1 VIVLDAGALI
11 ALDNNDR
18 RMWTELKAAMQVAD
32 VVVPLGALAQA
43 WRGGGRQARLSRAL
57 VGMTPAS
64 FDDLA
69 HEAGVLCARSNRS
82 DVIDASVA
90 LVAARPA
97 TLVLY
102 TSDKPDMDH
111 LLATIGGPGP
121 IVVAV

>member
-1 VIVLDAGALI
+1 MIVLDAGALI

-18 RMWTELKAAMQVAD
+18 RMWTELKAAATAAD

-43 WRGGGRQARLSRAL
+43 WRGGGRQARLSQAL
-57 VGMTPAS
+57 VGTTPAS

-69 HEAGVLCARSNRS
+69 YDAGVLCARSDRS

-90 LVAARPA
+90 LVAARPP
-97 TLVLY
+97 TLALY
-102 TSDKPDMDH
+102 TSDKSDMDH
-111 LLATIGGPGP
+111 LLATIGGHRP

>member
-1 VIVLDAGALI
+1 MIVLDAGALI

-18 RMWTELKAAMQVAD
+18 RMWTELKAAAEVAD

-57 VGMTPAS
+57 VGTTRAS

-69 HEAGVLCARSNRS
+69 HEAGVVCARSDRS

-97 TLVLY
+97 SLVLY
-102 TSDKPDMDH
+102 TSGKPDMEH
-111 LLATIGGPGP
+111 LLAAIGGHRP

>member
-1 VIVLDAGALI
+1 MIVLDAGALI

-18 RMWTELKAAMQVAD
+18 RMWIELKAAAEVAD

-57 VGMTPAS
+57 VGTNPAS

-69 HEAGVLCARSNRS
+69 HEAGVLCARSDRS

-90 LVAARPA
+90 LVAARPP

-111 LLATIGGPGP
+111 LLATIGGHRP

>member
-1 VIVLDAGALI
+1 MIVLDAGALI

-18 RMWTELKAAMQVAD
+18 SMWTELKAAAAAAD

-43 WRGGGRQARLSRAL
+43 WRDGGRQARLSQAL
-57 VGMTPAS
+57 VGTTPAS

-82 DVIDASVA
+82 DVTDASVA
-90 LVAARPA
+90 LVAARSA
-97 TLVLY
+97 TLALY

-111 LLATIGGPGP
+111 LLTTIGGHRPV
-121 IVVAV
+121 VVAV

>member
-1 VIVLDAGALI
+1 MIVLDAGALI

-32 VVVPLGALAQA
+32 VVVPLGALAHA

-111 LLATIGGPGP
+111 LLATIGGPRP

>member
-1 VIVLDAGALI
+1 MIVLDAGALI

-18 RMWTELKAAMQVAD
+18 GMWTELKAAAEVAD

-43 WRGGGRQARLSRAL
+43 WRGGGRQARLSLAL
-57 VGMTPAS
+57 AGTTPAS

-69 HEAGVLCARSNRS
+69 REAGVLCARSDRP

-90 LVAARPA
+90 LVAARPS
-97 TLVLY
+97 TLALY
-102 TSDKPDMDH
+102 TSDKSDMDH
-111 LLATIGGPGP
+111 LLATIGGHRP